1 MAISVSRRRALSA
14 LSLAPFAL
22 AIPSAAAQDAQS
34 LAAASVI
41 EEIKKRGALVV
52 GVATFVPWAMRDKK
66 GELIGFEIDVARR
79 LSQDMGVKLELV
91 PTAFDGMVPS
101 LLARKFDVVI
111 TGIVISEARALLVN
125 FSNPY
130 AWNLQGFVA
139 NKKLAAG
146 AAGFDHFNRDDVTVV
161 ARRGSSVTAA
171 FMGRVVPKAQKRLF
185 DDDASAL
192 REVIT
197 GRAHG
202 FFSAEP
208 KPALWTMEEPDVLS
222 TPIARD
228 KLPSVPTGFVVRKGD
243 PDALAFFNTW
253 IMLRQHDGW
262 LAERQEFWF
271 STRAWYDQ
279 LERKPF

>member
-1 MAISVSRRRALSA
+1 MAISVSRRGALSA
-14 LSLAPFAL
+14 LALAPL
-22 AIPSAAAQDAQS
+22 AISGAAAQDVQN

-41 EEIKKRGALVV
+41 EEIKKRGALIV
-52 GVATFVPWAMRDKK
+52 GVATFVPWAMRDRK
-66 GELIGFEIDVARR
+66 GELIGFEIDIARR

-91 PTAFDGMVPS
+91 PTDFDGMVPS

-125 FSNPY
+125 FSSPY

-146 AAGFDHFNRDDVTVV
+146 ATGFDHFNRDDVTVV
-161 ARRGSSVTAA
+161 ARRGSTVTAA

-208 KPALWTMEEPDVLS
+208 KPTLWTMEEPDVLS
-222 TPIARD
+222 TPIPRD
-228 KLPSVPTGFVVRKGD
+228 KLPTVPTGFVVRKGD

-262 LAERQEFWF
+262 LAERQAFWF
-271 STRAWYDQ
+271 ATRDWYDQ